1 MARAPEDK
9 RRLVRDLTRLL
20 ADAASLFTLS
30 LPSLLSLSLSQVR
43 DRFRAALLEATPYC
57 LRLRGDGCHTVLDL
71 VKYNVPELNLPPA
84 LQVTMES

>member
-1 MARAPEDK
+1 
-9 RRLVRDLTRLL
+9 
-20 ADAASLFTLS
+20 
-30 LPSLLSLSLSQVR
+30 VR

-84 LQVTMES
+84 LQVTIEPHRPWSRVFASIKTPWL